1 MVPRA
6 GNDAAGQQH
15 CAAPGWAVGQVGIPL
30 ERRFGVGLDG
40 ASTWQV
46 TLMTN
51 ADDNLD
57 RKPQIKR
64 VESAQLTGP
73 IPIGPNPYG
82 ATAYFTFSAI
92 AVCDWLTSSN
102 RWVRALLTIPKSG
115 GYAFPHQSVK
125 HVHMHAWPCAV
136 TGYAAEDAGWAVDT
150 WAAKISGDGE
160 HDYVDVVLAVGARGA
175 GARFNRI
182 GYTWT
187 AYVADPGEVG
197 TQTIGEP

>member
-1 MVPRA
+1 MA
-6 GNDAAGQQH
+6 N
-15 CAAPGWAVGQVGIPL
+15 
-30 ERRFGVGLDG
+30 
-40 ASTWQV
+40 S
-46 TLMTN
+46 
-51 ADDNLD
+51 DDIHD
-57 RKPQIKR
+57 RKPQIKK

-92 AVCDWLTSSN
+92 AVCDWLTTAN
-102 RWVRALLTIPKSG
+102 RWVRSDLTMSKTG
-115 GYAFPHQSVK
+115 GLAFPLGSVT

-150 WAAKISGDGE
+150 WQAKIDSSDGQ
-160 HDYVDVVLAVGARGA
+160 HDYIDVVLGVGVRGA

-187 AYVADPGEVG
+187 AYVAESADAGA
-197 TQTIGEP
+197 